1 MNHPLLLC
9 VLLTLGLVAS
19 LALFLAL
26 KHDFQAQA
34 QKQRL
39 RIDELSERLEEAWQR
54 EPVAAAPVVSAV
66 LRSGLN
72 LNRRVQALRMMRR
85 GEDVSHIAAVLGV
98 PRREIE
104 LLIRVQQTGKARAAR
119 SGS

>member
-1 MNHPLLLC
+1 MNHPLLFC

-26 KHDFQAQA
+26 KGEFHAQA
-34 QKQRL
+34 RKQGQ
-39 RIDELSERLEEAWQR
+39 RIEELSERLEEAWQR
-54 EPVAAAPVVSAV
+54 EPAVALVPASV
-66 LRSGLN
+66 RSGFN

-98 PRREIE
+98 PRREVE
-104 LLIRVQQTGKARAAR
+104 LLIRVQQTGKARAAG
-119 SGS
+119 SGM